1 MVLIGPHFTGEK
13 LGSHVTQGHMASHWQ
28 NWLGAGHLPP
38 LLAGVIGTLLPVK
51 PLGDSLDQRCGL
63 VTLLS
68 SLSCRLADLSG
79 RPWRLCR
86 GQPVTFINWVHH
98 WPSWSEPTQ
107 VGLALDARSP
117 RLRRPEWCRH
127 SAAQLALPEQQV
139 CGCCSHR
146 GLADTAGGQAWTG

>member
-1 MVLIGPHFTGEK
+1 MTVFIELMIQVSNDVDDGDTYSGPGSALSALYVLTRLTLTFLRLVLIGPHFTGEK

-98 WPSWSEPTQ
+98 WPSWSEPHSS
-107 VGLALDARSP
+107 GP
-117 RLRRPEWCRH
+117 RP
-127 SAAQLALPEQQV
+127 
-139 CGCCSHR
+139 
-146 GLADTAGGQAWTG
+146 

>member
-1 MVLIGPHFTGEK
+1 MIQVSNDVDDGDTYSGPGSALSALYVLTRLTLTFLRLVLISPHFTGEK

-98 WPSWSEPTQ
+98 WPSWSEPHSS
-107 VGLALDARSP
+107 GP
-117 RLRRPEWCRH
+117 RP
-127 SAAQLALPEQQV
+127 
-139 CGCCSHR
+139 
-146 GLADTAGGQAWTG
+146 